1 MRTEKVLWQ
10 FAVVCAVLLLFAPLA
25 PRTTWSADDAAPRG
39 NPSSIRD
46 AAGWDMVAPLAGIVA
61 IVGLVTGF
69 LTRPRVVVPVIGAAV
84 ATIAFAVTARA
95 AGEYWLDLLR
105 GAPFMPDF
113 TTYPAPGP
121 PFFAVIATAATGFAL
136 VLTISWLKPGEDEL
150 W

>member
-1 MRTEKVLWQ
+1 MRTENVLWQ
-10 FAVVCAVLLLFAPLA
+10 CTLVCAFLLLCAPFT
-25 PRTTWSADDAAPRG
+25 PRTTWSADAAAPRG

-61 IVGLVTGF
+61 IVGLVAGV
-69 LTRPRVVVPVIGAAV
+69 LTRPRVVVPVVGAAV

-95 AGEYWLDLLR
+95 AGQYWLDLLR

-113 TTYPAPGP
+113 TTQPAPGP
-121 PFFAVIATAATGFAL
+121 PFFAIIATVATGFAL
-136 VLTISWLKPGEDEL
+136 VLTVSWLHPADDE